1 MSDSELK
8 NNAEL
13 DDSGEAEKTSEPQE
27 NLAPA
32 NSTSEMDPTDIGI
45 SHKMDVNPDN
55 QQLKVELPKVLDL
68 GCGILLRIVLKAEKQ
83 RSKELFKRLKS
94 GEKVFL
100 GEITVG
106 GQLKIKLNLSLN
118 SKDFVGPGFNN
129 DVFKASVDQ
138 LLKKIAPRLRAK
150 QDLNIRTNQEGAILF
165 DIPAGI
171 RVKGQLNVMM
181 MFMELATPGEIN
193 MSLTYMKPESFLVKE

>member
-1 MSDSELK
+1 MSDSQLK
-8 NNAEL
+8 NSDELENGVDAEQ
-13 DDSGEAEKTSEPQE
+13 TSETDA
-27 NLAPA
+27 NLTQP
-32 NSTSEMDPTDIGI
+32 NTNTVDPTDIGI
-45 SHKMDVNPDN
+45 THKMEVNPDN

-68 GCGILLRIVLKAEKQ
+68 GCGILLRIILKAEKA

-106 GQLKIKLNLSLN
+106 GQLKIKLNLRLN
-118 SKDFVGPGFNN
+118 AKDFVGPGFNN

-138 LLKKIAPRLRAK
+138 LLKKIAPRLRSK
-150 QDLNIRTNQEGAILF
+150 QELNIRSNQTGTVLF

-171 RVKGQLNVMM
+171 RVKNQLNVMM
-181 MFMELATPGEIN
+181 MFMELSSPGEIN
-193 MSLTYMKPESFLVKE
+193 MSLAYMNPESFLIKE